1 MPFKKMIKALFY
13 RGFPITLIKF
23 DMNLNTSK
31 CMIIVVRRPKLN
43 NNECVTMKVDVS
55 AYFGHHTGKNEHFV
69 SVSPTNNIRLG

>member
-43 NNECVTMKVDVS
+43 NNECVTMKVDAS
-55 AYFGHHTGKNEHFV
+55 A
-69 SVSPTNNIRLG
+69 